1 MTNLMTNFQTT
12 IDVNLLKSA
21 DRNLLSNINYAP
33 NGLYN
38 PAEEHDS
45 CGIGMAVDIKEQ
57 KSHDIV
63 RDGIVIVIRHVLP

>member
-21 DRNLLSNINYAP
+21 DRNLLSNINYAQ

-45 CGIGMAVDIKEQ
+45 CGIGMAVDIKLCTFCIFNLMA
-57 KSHDIV
+57 KPIIIST
-63 RDGIVIVIRHVLP
+63 PA